1 MSDLYCITHYNEC
14 VHLIM
19 HWTLILLLFLLY
31 IIQKFVTLD
40 TRKAEIRRI
49 NVEYYKKPP
58 TFSSFFK
65 MESRFLSAV
74 KGSAGAEN
82 RVAEDPVRKFCLGR
96 LRNVPVQMACVVFV
110 ALQAVLI
117 NHHLVVVSLVL
128 GSKK

>member
-1 MSDLYCITHYNEC
+1 
-14 VHLIM
+14 
-19 HWTLILLLFLLY
+19 
-31 IIQKFVTLD
+31 
-40 TRKAEIRRI
+40 
-49 NVEYYKKPP
+49 
-58 TFSSFFK
+58 

-96 LRNVPVQMACVVFV
+96 LRNIPVQMACVVLV

-128 GSKK
+128 RNER